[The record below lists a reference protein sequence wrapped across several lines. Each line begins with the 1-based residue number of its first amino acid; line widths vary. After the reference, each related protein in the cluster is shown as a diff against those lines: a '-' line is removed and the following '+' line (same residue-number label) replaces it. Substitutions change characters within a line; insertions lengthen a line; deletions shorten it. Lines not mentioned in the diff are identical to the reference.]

1 MLLDSGPV
9 GLLARARSTRSPARE
24 CNEWAASMLQAGHR
38 LIVPESI
45 DFEVRRE
52 LVRLGNQR
60 ALLRLNPLPIRLG
73 FHDVSSQVLR
83 QAAHFWVEARRR
95 GKPTADRHSL
105 DIDMI
110 LAGHAAT
117 IGEHHSRE
125 QVLIATTN
133 VQHLR
138 MFADAREWS
147 SITQITSQRST
158 QRYDA
163 VLHVAAKNGLA
174 RWL

>member
-1 MLLDSGPV
+1 
-9 GLLARARSTRSPARE
+9 
-24 CNEWAASMLQAGHR
+24 MLQAGHR
-38 LIVPESI
+38 LIVPEII

-52 LVRLGNQR
+52 LIRLGNQR
-60 ALLRLNPLPIRLG
+60 ALLRLNQLPIKLG
-73 FHDVSSQVLR
+73 FHEVSSEVLR
-83 QAAHFWVEARRR
+83 RAAHFWAEARRS

-117 IGEHHSRE
+117 IGAQQALD

-138 MFADAREWS
+138 HFADARDWA
-147 SITQITSQRST
+147 SIT
-158 QRYDA
+158 
-163 VLHVAAKNGLA
+163 
-174 RWL
+174 